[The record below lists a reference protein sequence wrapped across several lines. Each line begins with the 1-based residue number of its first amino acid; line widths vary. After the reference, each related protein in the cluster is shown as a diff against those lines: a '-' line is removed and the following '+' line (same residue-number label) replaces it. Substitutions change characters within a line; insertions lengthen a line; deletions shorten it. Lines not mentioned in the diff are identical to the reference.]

1 MGYQLFADVHK
12 EDAYQ
17 LFADVHKKDARLKWV
32 INCLLM
38 SIKRTL
44 GLSGLS
50 TVC

>member
-12 EDAYQ
+12 KE
-17 LFADVHKKDARLKWV
+17 ARLKWV

-44 GLSGLS
+44 GLNGLS